1 MAEISVNQLYKD
13 TRRNLK
19 LTWVAG
25 MAGGDNLLS
34 SETVTKPSLALIGH
48 LNFVHPNRVQV
59 LGCAEM
65 DYLRSL
71 KNKELAVAISNLF
84 STDLAAVVVAN
95 GEAPPAEL
103 LGAADEYHTPLFTSP
118 LQSPGLMD
126 VLSHY
131 LAQAVAESA
140 SSHGVFIE
148 VQGFGVL
155 IEGSPAIGKSELAL
169 ELISRGHRLVADDIV
184 DFFRIAPD
192 RIEGRCPALL
202 QDFLEVRG
210 LGVLN
215 IRALFGD
222 NAVKPT
228 KPLDLIVQLEMAD
241 TMNPQKLDRLNI
253 KSHSEKI
260 LGVKIPK
267 VVIPVAAGRNIAV
280 LVEVAV
286 RNHMLLLRGING
298 TKQFMQRQHR
308 EINRACKNESLLA
321 DHALTETAPLAA
333 SPAFETPSAP
343 KKLAT
348 KPAVAKKTP
357 VVKPTKPKVIA

>member
-1 MAEISVNQLYKD
+1 MRLQQSSSPAQQVLIMAEISVGKLYKD
-13 TRRNLK
+13 TRLPLK
-19 LTWVAG
+19 LKWVAG
-25 MAGGDNLLS
+25 LNGGDNLLS
-34 SETVTKPSLALIGH
+34 SERVTKPSLALIGH

-71 KNKELAVAISNLF
+71 QEKELQQAIKNLF

-95 GEAPPAEL
+95 GEVAPPQL
-103 LGAADEYHTPLFTSP
+103 TRAADEYHTPLFTSP

-131 LAQAVAESA
+131 LAQAVAESV
-140 SSHGVFIE
+140 SRHGVFIE

-155 IEGSPAIGKSELAL
+155 IQGNPAIGKSELAL

-184 DFFRIAPD
+184 DFFRVAPD
-192 RIEGRCPALL
+192 RLEGRCPELL

-210 LGVLN
+210 LGILN

-228 KPLDLIVQLEMAD
+228 KPLDLIIQLEMAD
-241 TMNPQKLDRLNI
+241 KMAPELLDRLKI
-253 KSHSEKI
+253 KSQSENI
-260 LGVKIPK
+260 MGVKVPK
-267 VVIPVAAGRNIAV
+267 NTIPVAAGRNIAV

-308 EINRACKNESLLA
+308 EMSRMAKG
-321 DHALTETAPLAA
+321 A
-333 SPAFETPSAP
+333 STTPARKRRTPA
-343 KKLAT
+343 
-348 KPAVAKKTP
+348 
-357 VVKPTKPKVIA
+357 